1 MSYTSLPPFASPLTD
16 RRMRHDD
23 LLLPKVSIIV
33 TNYNYSRFIVQT
45 LRSVA
50 RQSYQNWECIVVD
63 DLSTDDSRER
73 IWRFI
78 DEEEI
83 PSGKF
88 RVIERKTNGGQLS
101 AFMEGF
107 RVSVGEFV
115 MMLDSDD
122 ILLNDF
128 LQTHVEHHLGNY
140 PVAFTSSNQ
149 YQIDGKG
156 AVVSG
161 DHADHQSKGALTLIS
176 RASFQHGYWIW
187 ATSSSMVFRS
197 DMIRLILPD
206 NDSIFRI
213 CVDYYLANFA
223 NLLGGSLLIPT
234 IHGCYRRHGGN
245 NFGSHPVLGAI
256 NSVGDLSKHP
266 PHDDFRQ
273 AFMQHVLSRHEQFE
287 ALLTPIGFCQFFLRV
302 ATLKELFGFLKAY
315 PHIFNKSRA
324 YYLIQLFKFE
334 KNRLDLKMPY
344 MKTTVNLHPLPSSAT
359 K

>member
-1 MSYTSLPPFASPLTD
+1 MPYATLPPFTSPLTD

-23 LLLPKVSIIV
+23 LLFPKVSIIV

-83 PSGKF
+83 PSGRF

-107 RVSVGEFV
+107 RVSAGEFV

-206 NDSIFRI
+206 NDSIFTI

-273 AFMQHVLSRHEQFE
+273 AFMQHVINRHEQFE
-287 ALLTPIGFCQFFLRV
+287 ALLTPVGLIQFFFRV
-302 ATLKELFGFLKAY
+302 ATLKEFIGLLKTY

-324 YYLIQLFKFE
+324 YYFTQLFKF
-334 KNRLDLKMPY
+334 KKGRLDLKMPY
-344 MKTTVNLHPLPSSAT
+344 MKTTVNFYAVPSPAI